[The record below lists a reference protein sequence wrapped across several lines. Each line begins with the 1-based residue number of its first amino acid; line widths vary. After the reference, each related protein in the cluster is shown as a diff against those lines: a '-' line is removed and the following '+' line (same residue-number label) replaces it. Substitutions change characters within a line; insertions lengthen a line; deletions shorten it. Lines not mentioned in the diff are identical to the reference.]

1 MIALDNLFRF
11 STDLKLFSAGQTIFN
26 QGDPGD
32 VMYVVLDGQVD
43 ILLSSQLVETVDCG
57 GILGELALID
67 SRPRAAT
74 AVARSDVRLV
84 PIDRERFT
92 FMVDETPFF
101 AAQVMEAI
109 AQRLRRMDA
118 MASQRLMPYD
128 YSDG

>member
-11 STDLKLFSAGQTIFN
+11 STDFQLFSAGQTIFN
-26 QGDPGD
+26 QGDPGA

-43 ILLSSQLVETVDCG
+43 ILLGSQLVETVDCG
-57 GILGELALID
+57 GILGELSLID
-67 SRPRAAT
+67 NRPRAAT
-74 AVARSDVRLV
+74 AIAHSDVRLV